1 MPSGTLFVVGVPIG
15 NLGDITI
22 RALDVLKNVDLIA
35 CEDTRHFRILLDRY
49 EIKTAMES
57 YHKFNEQQRVDKFL
71 GLLNHGKNIA
81 LVSDAGMP
89 GISDPGH
96 VIINAAINAGL
107 PVTVIPGPSSILSAL
122 VLSGLDMNEF
132 TFCGFIPAKPSHRIK
147 RFIQLQYEERTLI
160 FFETGNRLASSLND
174 MKEVFG
180 ERKIALARE
189 LTKLHEE
196 IVRKNTAELIEWL
209 AERELPGEIV
219 LVVEGNTKKDDW
231 TSVPIEEHV
240 SQVMNTLGIS
250 KNEAIKTVS
259 KIRGIQRREV
269 YDRMKND

>member
-1 MPSGTLFVVGVPIG
+1 MLPGTLFVVGVPIG
-15 NLGDITI
+15 NLEDITI

-49 EIKTAMES
+49 EIKTPMES
-57 YHKFNEQQRVDKFL
+57 YHKFNEQQRVDKL
-71 GLLNHGKNIA
+71 LALLNHGKNIA

-96 VIINAAINAGL
+96 VIINAVINSGL

-180 ERKIALARE
+180 ERKIAMARE

-196 IVRKNTAELIEWL
+196 IVRKKTTELIEWL

-219 LVVEGNTKKDDW
+219 LVVEGNMKKDDW

-240 SQVMNTLGIS
+240 RQVMDKLGIS

-259 KIRGIQRREV
+259 KIRGVQRREV
-269 YDRMKND
+269 YDRMKNN